1 MQTIGVIA
9 DTHIPDRG
17 REIPP
22 QALEV
27 FRQAQVSQIIH
38 AGDISIKSALA
49 PLQAIAPV
57 SAVRGNRDLLFV
69 DHLPWTRT
77 LTIEQVTIGVTHGH
91 GSWPRYIRDRF
102 LLLFGLL
109 RKFSYYESIARS
121 QLPNTRVVI
130 LGHNH
135 APANYWLEGQ
145 LIFNPGSPA
154 HPNPAVLDLKPSVG
168 LLHINGHNVEGEIVF
183 L

>member
-9 DTHIPDRG
+9 DTHIPDRS

-27 FRQAQVSQIIH
+27 FRQASVSQIIH
-38 AGDISIKSALA
+38 AGDISVKSALI
-49 PLQAIAPV
+49 PLQEIAPV
-57 SAVRGNRDLLFV
+57 SAVRGNRDLLYFG
-69 DHLPWTRT
+69 DLPYTRT
-77 LTIEQVTIGVTHGH
+77 ITVEQVTIGVTHGH
-91 GSWPRYIRDRF
+91 GSWLRYIRDRTLF
-102 LLLFGLL
+102 LFFPMK
-109 RKFSYYESIARS
+109 KFSYYENIARGL
-121 QLPNTRVVI
+121 LPDARVVI

-154 HPNPAVLDLKPSVG
+154 HPNPEVANLKPSVG
-168 LLHINGHNVEGEIVF
+168 LLHVDGHNVEGEIVF

>member
-9 DTHIPDRG
+9 DTHIPDRS

-27 FRQAQVSQIIH
+27 FRKAQVSQIIH
-38 AGDISIKSALA
+38 AGDISVKSALI
-49 PLQAIAPV
+49 PLQEIAPV
-57 SAVRGNRDLLFV
+57 TAVRGNRDLLFFEG
-69 DHLPWTRT
+69 LPYTRT
-77 LTIEQVTIGVTHGH
+77 ITVEQVPIGVTHGH

-102 LLLFGLL
+102 LLVFGLIK
-109 RKFSYYESIARS
+109 KFSYYESIARDL
-121 QLPNTRVVI
+121 LPDARVVV

-154 HPNPAVLDLKPSVG
+154 HPNPAIPNLEPSVG
-168 LLHINGHNVEGEIVF
+168 LLHVDGHNVEGEIVF